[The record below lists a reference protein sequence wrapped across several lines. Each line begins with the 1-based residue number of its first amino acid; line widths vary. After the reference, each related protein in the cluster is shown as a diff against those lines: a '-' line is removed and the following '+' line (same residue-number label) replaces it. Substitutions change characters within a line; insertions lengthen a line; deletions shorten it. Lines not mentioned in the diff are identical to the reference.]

1 VTSERGVPP
10 YTARGKVE
18 GENWQAVADALNARM
33 NQKRMGQQALATAS
47 GVSVATLRQLQRGAH
62 GRRVQD
68 ATLAAIARAL
78 DWPDD
83 HLVRVLVPGKQPEQP
98 AAATSGR
105 RAGRGG
111 AGTGTDRQILA
122 VLLRIEQRLADLSER
137 IAPAGAAGA
146 TQPGR
151 ARGNDDGPTPAE

>member
-1 VTSERGVPP
+1 MTNTRGIPP

-18 GENWQAVADALNARM
+18 GEDWQAVADALNARM

-68 ATLAAIARAL
+68 ATLTAIARAL

-83 HLVRVLVPGKQPEQP
+83 HLTRVLVHGSQPTETAPARPTNRREPGV
-98 AAATSGR
+98 
-105 RAGRGG
+105 
-111 AGTGTDRQILA
+111 GTDRQILA

-137 IAPAGAAGA
+137 IAPVGA
-146 TQPGR
+146 TQDDR

>member
-1 VTSERGVPP
+1 MTNARGIPP

-18 GENWQAVADALNARM
+18 GEDWQAVADALNARM

-68 ATLAAIARAL
+68 ATLAAVARAL

-83 HLVRVLVPGKQPEQP
+83 HLVRLLVRGAQP
-98 AAATSGR
+98 AEATSGR
-105 RAGRGG
+105 RASRGG
-111 AGTGTDRQILA
+111 SGAGTDRQILA
-122 VLLRIEQRLADLSER
+122 VLLRIEQRLADLSECLT
-137 IAPAGAAGA
+137 PAGAPQAD
-146 TQPGR
+146 R
-151 ARGNDDGPTPAE
+151 ARGNDNGPAPAE

>member
-1 VTSERGVPP
+1 MTNARGIPP

-18 GENWQAVADALNARM
+18 GEDWQAVADALNARM
-33 NQKRMGQQALATAS
+33 NQKRMGQQALATTS

-68 ATLAAIARAL
+68 ATLIAIARAL

-83 HLVRVLVPGKQPEQP
+83 HLIRVLVHGEQP
-98 AAATSGR
+98 AESTSDR
-105 RAGRGG
+105 RATRREAG
-111 AGTGTDRQILA
+111 AGTDRQILA

-137 IAPAGAAGA
+137 IAPGGAL
-146 TQPGR
+146 QPDR
-151 ARGNDDGPTPAE
+151 AHSDDNGPTPAE